1 MSIVRFKQTDIS
13 MPSFVDVN
21 SVIGISHEVDGT
33 KRTANIYLIGG
44 GVLKAHYDENCLN
57 NMRDICDDI
66 IKEKERVE
74 NIKETERVN
83 SVNTKKK
90 HR

>member
-1 MSIVRFKQTDIS
+1 MSIVRFKQTDIR

-83 SVNTKKK
+83 SANTKKK